1 MLKKRG
7 ITAFKFDNSYNMFY
21 TLRKGLKGIYD
32 GGAFNLID
40 ADFAFSE
47 DTGDDYDTLFLYFA
61 VNADD
66 LDDAADTIERNLNR
80 GKSQIRSYFHKRG
93 LVCRS
98 VKISVIDDGVS
109 YPTSVKDKEREVGEF
124 KGRDFADS
132 GDIVLIFAIDF
143 IGGNKMQTLESA
155 DRSLGRMSAIKALSD
170 ADIKKYEADLNA
182 FIEWYD
188 EYNNGTVYPF
198 ILTNE
203 VHYVGDDEPQF
214 ILKQDDAFPKKYVKY
229 LQRDIDDF
237 KSKSKGFT
245 VVLNS
250 VGDIC
255 LIFN

>member
-21 TLRKGLKGIYD
+21 TLRKGLKGIY
-32 GGAFNLID
+32 GGDFELID
-40 ADFAFSE
+40 TEFAPS
-47 DTGDDYDTLFLYFA
+47 DVTGESCDTLYLYFA
-61 VNADD
+61 YEDYYFGGEVAR
-66 LDDAADTIERNLNR
+66 LEGNLKR
-80 GKSQIRSYFHKRG
+80 GESQLRSYFHKRG
-93 LVCRS
+93 IVCKK
-98 VKISVIDDGVS
+98 VEVNLLDGD
-109 YPTSVKDKEREVGEF
+109 PKTLKDLEKEIGKL
-124 KGRDFADS
+124 KGRDFARENWC
-132 GDIVLIFAIDF
+132 VATFAIDF

-188 EYNNGTVYPF
+188 EYNNETVYPF

-203 VHYVGDDEPQF
+203 VHYAGGDEPQF
-214 ILKQDDAFPKKYVKY
+214 ILKQDDAFPKKYVKD
-229 LQRDIDDF
+229 LQRDINDF

-245 VVLNS
+245 VALNS